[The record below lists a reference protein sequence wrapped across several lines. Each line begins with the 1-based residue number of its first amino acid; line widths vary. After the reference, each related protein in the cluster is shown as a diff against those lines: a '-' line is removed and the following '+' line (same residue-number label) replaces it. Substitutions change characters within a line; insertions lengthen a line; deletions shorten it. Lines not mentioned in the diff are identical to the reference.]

1 MQKERPLSP
10 HLQIYK
16 PQLTSM
22 LSIVHRGSGVFLA
35 IGAPI
40 LVLWLW
46 SLATGPEAYA
56 QVQSCLSRWI
66 GQLFLLGWTF
76 SLYFHL
82 CNGVRHLFWDIGR
95 GFEMET
101 LNRSGMFVVFV
112 SLILTAGTCFL
123 AVSQMGGA

>member
-35 IGAPI
+35 VGTPI
-40 LVLWLW
+40 LVFWLW
-46 SLATGPEAYA
+46 SIATGPEAYA
-56 QVQSCLSRWI
+56 NLKSCLSHWI
-66 GQLFLLGWTF
+66 GQLVLLGWTF

-82 CNGVRHLFWDIGR
+82 CNGIRHLFWDIGR

-101 LNRSGMFVVFV
+101 LNRSGMLVVLIS
-112 SLILTAGTCFL
+112 SLLTAGTFYL
-123 AVSQMGGA
+123 ALTRMGGA